1 MSSPIRI
8 IRAGLGDIDLVAPL
22 FDSYRQFYQQPP
34 DPAAAREY
42 VGQRVS
48 RDESVVFLALT
59 GFGPRAVGV
68 GFTQLYPSFS
78 SVGMRKIW
86 ILNDL
91 FVHPDHRRGGVAR
104 LLIEKAESFA
114 RDDGAVRIKLQT
126 EHTNTSARTLYEK
139 LGWEFEDKYVQYKKK
154 L

>member
-1 MSSPIRI
+1 MTTAVRI
-8 IRAGLGDIDLVAPL
+8 VRAGLGDIDLVAPL
-22 FDSYRQFYQQPP
+22 FDSYRQFYEQPP

-48 RDESVVFLALT
+48 RDESVVFLALV

-68 GFTQLYPSFS
+68 GFTQLYPSFT
-78 SVGMRKIW
+78 SVGMKKIW

-104 LLIEKAESFA
+104 MLIEKAEVFA
-114 RDDGAVRIKLQT
+114 RDDGAVRLKLQT
-126 EHTNTSARTLYEK
+126 EHSNTEARSLYEK
-139 LGWEFEDKYVQYKKK
+139 MGREIEDKYVQYKKK